1 LIILVFSYFN
11 KTYLTNREGAKGAKE
26 EKENKEEKEEVYLF
40 YSLSVA
46 QASCLCISV
55 ISLSLK

>member
-1 LIILVFSYFN
+1 M
-11 KTYLTNREGAKGAKE
+11 NREGAKGAKE

-55 ISLSLK
+55 ISLSLN